1 VSLRRALR
9 LHWMAPI
16 AVGGAV
22 ASAAV
27 GGAFHTGSAPRA
39 GTPTSVLG
47 GQVVRGNGDDSSAA
61 SFVVSGDVAGLA
73 PGVTR
78 TLSLRLSNPNG
89 SAISVEALEVTVG
102 DSATGCP
109 GATLRVGAF
118 TGPVLVPG
126 DGAAGAAL
134 PVTMAASAAPV
145 CQGAT
150 FPLTYGGSAVKA

>member
-9 LHWMAPI
+9 LRWMAPV
-16 AVGGAV
+16 AVGGAL
-22 ASAAV
+22 SCAAV
-27 GGAFHTGSAPRA
+27 GAAFHSGPAPRA
-39 GTPTSVLG
+39 ESATSVLG
-47 GQVVRGNGDDSSAA
+47 GQVVKGNGDDSSAA

-89 SAISVEALEVTVG
+89 SAISVEVLEVTVG
-102 DSATGCP
+102 DSATGCSA
-109 GATLRVGAF
+109 GTLRVGAF

-126 DGAAGAAL
+126 GGEAQASL
-134 PVTMAASAAPV
+134 PVTMAASAPSV

-150 FPLTYGGSAVKA
+150 FPLTYGGSAVKG